1 MVSATHLI
9 LIPSYNP
16 GPRLLATVREALE
29 CWSPVWVVVDG
40 STDGS
45 HAAVEELA
53 RSEPGLRVILRP
65 RNGGKGAAVL
75 TGAGAAGAAG
85 FTHALVMDAD
95 GQHPA
100 DRIAD
105 FMAASEAAPA
115 ALVLGR
121 PVFGPEAPM
130 VRLQGRKLSVALVR
144 FEVFG
149 AGIDDPLFGFRVY
162 PLAALRRVLQAT
174 GGGRHY
180 DFDAEAAVRL
190 VWAGTPTVNLPARCR
205 YLSADEGGISH
216 FHYVRDN
223 LRMIWLHTR
232 LIAALLARMFHYAA
246 TAATN
251 DGKPG
256 AVRAMEPVI
265 GGDARSTS
273 SSVRRVRQAHR
284 RQAQDDPE
292 QSRMGQGPEQSR
304 GSAPPSSRIVACRDK
319 MNK

>member
-1 MVSATHLI
+1 
-9 LIPSYNP
+9 
-16 GPRLLATVREALE
+16 
-29 CWSPVWVVVDG
+29 
-40 STDGS
+40 
-45 HAAVEELA
+45 
-53 RSEPGLRVILRP
+53 
-65 RNGGKGAAVL
+65 
-75 TGAGAAGAAG
+75 
-85 FTHALVMDAD
+85 
-95 GQHPA
+95 
-100 DRIAD
+100 
-105 FMAASEAAPA
+105 
-115 ALVLGR
+115 
-121 PVFGPEAPM
+121 
-130 VRLQGRKLSVALVR
+130 
-144 FEVFG
+144 
-149 AGIDDPLFGFRVY
+149 
-162 PLAALRRVLQAT
+162 VLQAT

-180 DFDAEAAVRL
+180 DFDAEAAVRM

-273 SSVRRVRQAHR
+273 SSVRRVRQTHR